1 MMRGLRSLPINRRT
15 GNHTPSR
22 RMDVPSVYTPQDG
35 RDVHPT
41 GRISLAARRSRASR
55 SPHRRRGT
63 LYVGV
68 MMTATIVTLVGLSGL
83 SVAHLGVRSAQNTRS
98 TETASMLAR
107 AAVEE
112 GVRQIRATATW
123 RTTFANNTEYP
134 NTPLALNGGTIA
146 WRFIDSDGN
155 LNNNSADG
163 VRVYG
168 IGRAGGAMYVESVLL
183 QPTDAG
189 VRCLEA
195 PLHCAGDITLNSFC
209 DLTTPQFISSNGAI
223 SASTTPSAIM
233 GSAQAVG
240 SITGNVTQSKTTG
253 IVPRQMPGN
262 TVFDYYLANGTWIDI
277 NSLPTS
283 IGGRNIYKKV
293 LSPSVNPFGPALNA
307 EGIYVIDCQG
317 QNLVIEYSRILGT
330 LVIINPGSTCRVQGS
345 VSWSPVSPNYPALL
359 VRGNAQFTCS
369 QMDLSENLLATNF
382 NPTGAA
388 YNGVVDTDTA
398 DVYPSKIKG
407 LVYVSGQ
414 FRLPPNATATQ
425 FDGSVVCTT
434 FQADSSG
441 DGTFGYRPTHIHYP
455 PPGFAAGNTMQ
466 VVPGTWQRSALP

>member
-1 MMRGLRSLPINRRT
+1 MMRPSSLRTTTRLTRYDSAMTERGLQ
-15 GNHTPSR
+15 TP
-22 RMDVPSVYTPQDG
+22 
-35 RDVHPT
+35 HP
-41 GRISLAARRSRASR
+41 
-55 SPHRRRGT
+55 RRGT

-68 MMTATIVTLVGLSGL
+68 MTTAMIVALVGLSGL
-83 SVAHLGVRSAQNTRS
+83 SVAHLGVRSAQNTRNM
-98 TETASMLAR
+98 ETAALLAR
-107 AAVEE
+107 GAVE
-112 GVRQIRATATW
+112 RAVIEFRLYDDWRTRFSNNVDYPSTPISMSGGTFTW
-123 RTTFANNTEYP
+123 RFV
-134 NTPLALNGGTIA
+134 
-146 WRFIDSDGN
+146 DSDGN
-155 LNNNSADG
+155 LNNNTADG

-189 VRCLEA
+189 VKSLEA

-209 DLTTPQFISSNGAI
+209 ELTTSQFVSSNGSITAAAI
-223 SASTTPSAIM
+223 PSQLA

-240 SITGNVTQSKTTG
+240 SITGNVTQTKTTG

-277 NSLPTS
+277 NSLPS
-283 IGGRNIYKKV
+283 SLGNRNLSKKV
-293 LSPSVNPFGPALNA
+293 LSPSVNLFGPALNA

-317 QNLVIEYSRILGT
+317 QNLSVENSRILGT

-345 VSWSPVSPNYPALL
+345 MSWSPVSPNYPALL
-359 VRGNAQFTCS
+359 VRGNAQFAMS
-369 QMDLSENLLATNF
+369 QVDLDESNLATNF
-382 NPTGAA
+382 NPTGAPF
-388 YNGVVDTDTA
+388 NSVVDNDTA

-407 LVYVSGQ
+407 LAYVSGQ
-414 FRLPPNATATQ
+414 FRLSFNVSESL

-434 FQADSSG
+434 FQADTSG
-441 DGTFGYRPTHIHYP
+441 DGTFSYRPTHIHYP

>member
-1 MMRGLRSLPINRRT
+1 MRGHRLHSRTTRSP
-15 GNHTPSR
+15 
-22 RMDVPSVYTPQDG
+22 
-35 RDVHPT
+35 
-41 GRISLAARRSRASR
+41 A
-55 SPHRRRGT
+55 PHRRRGT

-112 GVRQIRATATW
+112 GVRQIRATTTW

-134 NTPLALNGGTIA
+134 NTPLALNGGTLA
-146 WRFIDSDGN
+146 WRFVDTDGN
-155 LNNNSADG
+155 LNSNSADG

-189 VRCLEA
+189 VKCLEA
-195 PLHCAGDITLNSFC
+195 PLHCAGDITLNTFC
-209 DLTTPQFISSNGAI
+209 ALTTPQFISSNGSI
-223 SASTTPSAIM
+223 SASTTQSAIV

-240 SITGNVTQSKTTG
+240 SISGNVTLTKTSG

-307 EGIYVIDCQG
+307 EGIYVIDCRG
-317 QNLVIEYSRILGT
+317 ENLVIENSRILGT
-330 LVIINPGSTCRVQGS
+330 LVIINPGATCRVMNS
-345 VSWSPVSPNYPALL
+345 MCWSPVSPNYPALL
-359 VRGNAQFTCS
+359 VRGNVQFTTS
-369 QMDLSENLLATNF
+369 QLDLSETLLATNF

-388 YNGVVDTDTA
+388 YNGVVDNDITDF
-398 DVYPSKIKG
+398 YPSKIKG

-414 FRLPPNATATQ
+414 FRLPPASTETL
-425 FDGSVVCTT
+425 FDGSVVAAT
-434 FQADSSG
+434 FQADSMG
-441 DGTFGYRPTHIHYP
+441 DAQFLYRPTHLHYP